1 MTNKL
6 KMNCFY
12 LVCSRT
18 RHTQKTLKGQPLN
31 NEWAQ
36 DLDFLTIL
44 NKT

>member
-1 MTNKL
+1 
-6 KMNCFY
+6 MNCFFIWFVAEQDT
-12 LVCSRT
+12 LK
-18 RHTQKTLKGQPLN
+18 KTLKGQPLN